1 MKSTVRKPLALIPLL
16 LAALVVTGCAL
27 RPPAGEHLQ
36 PSPAAAKAETLA
48 TVVAKVNNAEL
59 SMDALISMMNALPGK
74 TGDQPETLEQRRQR
88 ALESLVL
95 LELAYQRAVALGLNV
110 GLDTVETAMVNFKD
124 ALGGEKE
131 YREYLARRNITEDA
145 LRSEVERKLTI
156 NRIYTREVEDTMA
169 IPEEEL
175 KKEYEKDK
183 QQFVQQEKVSIVD
196 VHLIRDEDK
205 TAKKRARALLR
216 KIQADP
222 AQDPWKLVLDNTFMV
237 RNLIVRKE
245 RDKELYDAAR
255 KLKPQELSGVIR
267 TPDSFHIV
275 KLKEYSPERQLTFE
289 EARPK
294 LEAAL
299 KGPYLEKRTQEWE
312 QGLKKDATIVLLDT
326 PAQQMQEPR

>member
-1 MKSTVRKPLALIPLL
+1 MKSTVRKPHALIPVLF
-16 LAALVVTGCAL
+16 AALVVTGCAL
-27 RPPAGEHLQ
+27 RPPAEEHLQ
-36 PSPAAAKAETLA
+36 PSPAAAKTETLA
-48 TVVAKVNNAEL
+48 TVVAKVNKAEL

-74 TGDQPETLEQRRQR
+74 SGDQPETLEQRRQR

-110 GLDTVETAMVNFKD
+110 GPDTIETAMVNFKD
-124 ALGGEKE
+124 AVGGEKE
-131 YREYLARRNITEDA
+131 YREYLVRRNITEEA
-145 LRSEVERKLTI
+145 LRAEVERKLTI

-196 VHLIRDEDK
+196 VYLIRDEDK
-205 TAKKRARALLR
+205 TAKKRAKALLR

-237 RNLIVRKE
+237 RNLIVSRE
-245 RDKELYDAAR
+245 REKELYDAAR

-275 KLKEYSPERQLTFE
+275 KLKEYRPERQLTFE

-294 LEAAL
+294 IEAAL

-326 PAQQMQEPR
+326 PEQQKQEPR

>member
-16 LAALVVTGCAL
+16 LTALVVTGCAL

-110 GLDTVETAMVNFKD
+110 GPDTVETAMVNFKD

-196 VHLIRDEDK
+196 VYLIRDEDK